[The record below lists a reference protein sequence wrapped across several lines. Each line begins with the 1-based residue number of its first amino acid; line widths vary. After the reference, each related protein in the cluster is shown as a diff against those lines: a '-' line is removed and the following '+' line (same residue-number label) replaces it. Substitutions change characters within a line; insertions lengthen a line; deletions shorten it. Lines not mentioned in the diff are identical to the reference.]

1 MTNKRQQAEMK
12 DENLHLLKWS
22 IRLITSEED
31 KILYAYD
38 GEEPI
43 YYTRFDKLKNK
54 SEIFESVVKDFKL
67 TEVEK
72 PFLLKLLNDFSI
84 KECLSSNIS
93 GNFYF
98 FLFKNNFRIEL
109 T

>member
-1 MTNKRQQAEMK
+1 MTSKKQQAEMK
-12 DENLHLLKWS
+12 DEKLHLLKWS
-22 IRLITSEED
+22 IRLNPTEPCEM
-31 KILYAYD
+31 LYAYD

-43 YYTRFDKLKNK
+43 YYTKFKKSTSK
-54 SEIFESVVKDFKL
+54 SEIFERVIKDFKL
-67 TEVEK
+67 TEVDK